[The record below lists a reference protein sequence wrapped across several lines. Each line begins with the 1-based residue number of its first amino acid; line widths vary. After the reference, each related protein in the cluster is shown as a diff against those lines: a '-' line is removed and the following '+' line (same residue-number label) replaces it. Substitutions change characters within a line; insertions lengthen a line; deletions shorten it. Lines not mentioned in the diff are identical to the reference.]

1 MGDLVTIAKSQAKA
15 FGKKGKK
22 KKPASPMPY

>member
-1 MGDLVTIAKSQAKA
+1 MGDLVSITKSQAKA

-22 KKPASPMPY
+22 KPAAPSPY